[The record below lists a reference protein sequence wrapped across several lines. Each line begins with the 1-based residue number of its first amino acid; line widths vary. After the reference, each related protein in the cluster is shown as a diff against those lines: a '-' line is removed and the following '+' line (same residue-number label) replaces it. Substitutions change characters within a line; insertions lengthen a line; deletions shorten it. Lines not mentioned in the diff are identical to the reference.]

1 MNFSS
6 LATGGIATST
16 VELDGGQILGKFVPS
31 SERAI
36 RNHLQSVPLLAFAI
50 EVAAARLGVFNLLR
64 RRPPEET

>member
-16 VELDGGQILGKFVPS
+16 VELDGGQVLGKFVPS

-36 RNHLQSVPLLAFAI
+36 RNRMQSVPPLAFAI
-50 EVAAARLGVFNLLR
+50 ELAAARLGAFNVLR
-64 RRPPEET
+64 R